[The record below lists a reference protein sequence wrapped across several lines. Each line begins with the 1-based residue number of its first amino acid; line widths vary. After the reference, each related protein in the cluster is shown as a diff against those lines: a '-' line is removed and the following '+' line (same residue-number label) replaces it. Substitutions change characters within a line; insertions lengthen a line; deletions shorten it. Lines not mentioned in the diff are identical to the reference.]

1 MKLTEVKTLKEE
13 IQKKQLKE
21 MFPTATNEQIDYA
34 LNEAPNFA
42 GAVKTLGNLTK
53 KAGQAAVATGKKA
66 VKTAAPI
73 VKKGAQAAVATGKQV
88 ANKTGQVAKQV
99 ANKTGQVAKQV
110 GKDIGKGYKNIKQV
124 GAKAVD
130 AAGQALDQA
139 KADMGGAST
148 GAQPQ
153 VQQPQQKDQEQ
164 QLRKS
169 TNRLKSMTGLK
180 SPAIAAKA
188 LQRAAQG
195 EVLKPNERKEV
206 APILQAL
213 ATAMNSGTGTQR
225 IISLIQ
231 QTKAK

>member
-73 VKKGAQAAVATGKQV
+73 VKKGAQAAVATG
-88 ANKTGQVAKQV
+88 KQV

>member
-1 MKLTEVKTLKEE
+1 MKLTEVKILKEE

-21 MFPTATNEQIDYA
+21 MFPTATDAQIDYA

-53 KAGQAAVATGKKA
+53 KGAQAALATGKKA

-73 VKKGAQAAVATGKQV
+73 VKKGAQAAMATGKKV
-88 ANKTGQVAKQV
+88 ADKTTK
-99 ANKTGQVAKQV
+99 VAKQV
-110 GKDIGKGYKNIKQV
+110 GKDVGKGYKNIKQV
-124 GAKAVD
+124 GAKAVGV
-130 AAGQALDQA
+130 ASKALDQMDKDMAPGDDQAQA
-139 KADMGGAST
+139 KA
-148 GAQPQ
+148 QN
-153 VQQPQQKDQEQ
+153 Q

-180 SPAIAAKA
+180 SPAIAAQA
-188 LQRAAQG
+188 LQRAANG